1 VVDTR
6 FWPFSVVNSASKLF
20 VDAVVLSSNDS
31 SAEFSMVGSS
41 FPHSANGS
49 ASAGVEPTNV
59 VVVTVGLEV
68 LVVVGL
74 DVLVVVLEL
83 PEVVV
88 VVDDDV
94 GTVQLI
100 CGSPQPEYCGEP

>member
-1 VVDTR
+1 LVAL
-6 FWPFSVVNSASKLF
+6 SVVSSAPKLF
-20 VDAVVLSSNDS
+20 VEAVVLSSNDS

-41 FPHSANGS
+41 FPHSAKGS
-49 ASAGVEPTNV
+49 AAADVEPTNV

-74 DVLVVVLEL
+74 DVLVVV
-83 PEVVV
+83 
-88 VVDDDV
+88 VDEDV